1 MTTATMD
8 LTTIQSD
15 KLIDARAS
23 ACPGPLLE
31 AKKGIG
37 AVKVGQVL
45 EIWAGSD
52 DTRMNLSRWC
62 KKTGNEFLGYVDEGA
77 YDRLFI
83 LRKK

>member
-1 MTTATMD
+1 MTTATTD
-8 LTTIQSD
+8 LASIKSA
-15 KLIDARAS
+15 KLVDARSS

-37 AVKVGQVL
+37 GVPVGGVL
-45 EIWAGSD
+45 EIWSGSQ

-62 KKTGNEFLGYVDEGA
+62 QKTGNEFLGFVDEGA

>member
-8 LTTIQSD
+8 LTDIQSD

-52 DTRMNLSRWC
+52 DTRTNLSRWC